1 MRFVYMVRCSD
12 ETLYTG
18 IAKDLEKRIS
28 DHNMSSVGAKYTKS
42 RRPVTL
48 VRHKKVKDRNTASK
62 EELRI
67 KALGRAKKEE
77 IVHLKKKKYLSWS
90 GLTSRRKSV

>member
-1 MRFVYMVRCSD
+1 MVRCSD

-28 DHNMSSVGAKYTKS
+28 DHNTSKVGAKYTKS

-48 VRHKKVKDRNTASK
+48 VRHKKVKDRNVASK
-62 EELRI
+62 EEYRI
-67 KALGRAKKEE
+67 KRIGKEQKE
-77 IVHLKKKKYLSWS
+77 KLLILK
-90 GLTSRRKSV
+90 

>member
-1 MRFVYMVRCSD
+1 MRYVYMVRCSD

-28 DHNMSSVGAKYTKS
+28 DHNTSSVGAKYTKS

-48 VRHKKVKDRNTASK
+48 VRKKKFKDRATASK
-62 EELRI
+62 EEYRI
-67 KALGRAKKEE
+67 KRIGKERKEQMLISRYIKKRMP
-77 IVHLKKKKYLSWS
+77 I
-90 GLTSRRKSV
+90 

>member
-1 MRFVYMVRCSD
+1 MVRCSD

-28 DHNMSSVGAKYTKS
+28 DHNSSSVGAKYTKS

-48 VRHKKVKDRNTASK
+48 VRKKKVKDRNIASK
-62 EELRI
+62 EEYRI
-67 KALGRAKKEE
+67 KRIGKEGKEAL
-77 IVHLKKKKYLSWS
+77 VLKKQRW
-90 GLTSRRKSV
+90 TSKLIT